1 MQWVADA
8 DLTLDLRVRQVGH
21 DGTTL
26 DIGATG
32 GHIPRRHAYPQLDQE
47 GRGEGETKA
56 EERWEVWERD
66 RERWRQRDG
75 ERQVGEKQEDTES
88 S

>member
-26 DIGATG
+26 DIGPTG

-47 GRGEGETKA
+47 GRGE
-56 EERWEVWERD
+56 ERPEVWERD
-66 RERWRQRDG
+66 RERRRQTDG
-75 ERQVGEKQEDTES
+75 ERQGGEKQEDTES